1 MLGGEWRY
9 TIIFIQVALVRPKNY
24 APLRASR
31 RGARRTVDNEY
42 EPCSSSCTERYV
54 GRHGV
59 ASALVYLYVI
69 VNVIAL

>member
-31 RGARRTVDNEY
+31 RGARRTVDNES
-42 EPCSSSCTERYV
+42 EPCSSSCTEPCV

-59 ASALVYLYVI
+59 ASALAIIYMSL
-69 VNVIAL
+69 LML